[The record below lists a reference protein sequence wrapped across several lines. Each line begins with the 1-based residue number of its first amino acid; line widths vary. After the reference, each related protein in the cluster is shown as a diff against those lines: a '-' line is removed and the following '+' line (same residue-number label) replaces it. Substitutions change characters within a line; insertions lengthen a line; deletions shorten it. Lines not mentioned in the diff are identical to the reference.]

1 MDLFTWFCGMYIVET
16 YKLCTNDQFN
26 LKKKR
31 KLQLWYKVMYFTE
44 IRAFILATKAIIKVM
59 QTIHE
64 LAAV

>member
-1 MDLFTWFCGMYIVET
+1 MDLFTWFCGIYTVET
-16 YKLCTNDQFN
+16 YKLCTNYQFN
-26 LKKKR
+26 LKKK